1 MRRSSFIIVFLV
13 ILAIPIILNFVIQ
26 LPAIFPV
33 VGEPVNWLMFWATYL
48 GAATSFLMI
57 VYTAL
62 TLKQNK
68 EQLDELKRQWNEA
81 HQPAIFAYMMS
92 HESYFY
98 ICIKNTSI
106 VPLRDVKISIT
117 HVPKNGVIPS
127 EEFFLNPINDVVFSI
142 EPNGCRYI
150 NTYAMLTSSP
160 IANDFIGLKIIYNGN
175 NEYCVDLY
183 FKEASIICDNLVEK
197 KLQNGIHDI
206 SFRLAQIQGKLKK

>member
-68 EQLDELKRQWNEA
+68 EQLDELKRQWNEV

-117 HVPKNGVIPS
+117 HVPQNGVIPS

-197 KLQNGIHDI
+197 KLHNGIHDI